1 METSISSVIAEP
13 EVLEIQTCQHEWMI
27 DSPNGPSSHGICHLC
42 GIEKDFPN
50 YIEGSAWGYDNSVSS
65 EQINRPSSVG
75 IKQTPRIEDEDA

>member
-1 METSISSVIAEP
+1 METSTSSVITEP

-50 YIEGSAWGYDNSVSS
+50 YIEGSAWGSDVSS
-65 EQINRPSSVG
+65 EQSNRPSGVG
-75 IKQTPRIEDEDA
+75 IKQMPRIEDEDA